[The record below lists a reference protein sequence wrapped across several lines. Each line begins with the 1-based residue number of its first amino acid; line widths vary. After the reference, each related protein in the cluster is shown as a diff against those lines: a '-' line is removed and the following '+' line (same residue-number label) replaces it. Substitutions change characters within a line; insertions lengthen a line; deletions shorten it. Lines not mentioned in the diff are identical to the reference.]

1 MNTHTHRYFYDP
13 QPSKRDI
20 LDCVSSFTDAV
31 NKSLRKG
38 VNRGCQF
45 TVNFRTDVFTFLFKN
60 KGSQPERG
68 RGHQYSLD
76 DFDSTYFPPDWNRV
90 HDTLGDGCELDFPVR
105 MYNQVKWSPTVY
117 SCSES
122 GIIPKKRHYEEICT
136 LWVVKNRC

>member
-1 MNTHTHRYFYDP
+1 MYNQDP

-45 TVNFRTDVFTFLFKN
+45 MVNFRTDVLTFLFKN
-60 KGSQPERG
+60 KGSQPERS

-76 DFDSTYFPPDWNRV
+76 DFESTYFPPDWNRYTT
-90 HDTLGDGCELDFPVR
+90 H
-105 MYNQVKWSPTVY
+105 
-117 SCSES
+117 
-122 GIIPKKRHYEEICT
+122 
-136 LWVVKNRC
+136 